1 MELKAESSRDG
12 MYVAVEVGG
21 AAALAERGNPVEI
34 RESLELP
41 TDRKL
46 LEPKKEKVDSTIKL
60 MVYLLT
66 SKELYQS

>member
-46 LEPKKEKVDSTIKL
+46 LEPKKEVDSTIKL